1 MSNRMLPA
9 AAGRALRGGAAL
21 AQSAARGRGTVVS
34 LDGTALRLQDR
45 AGKAVVVTL
54 SPTYGVTALVPAK
67 LGDVAPGSFIGAAA
81 DTRADGTLVAREI
94 HIFPEAM
101 RGAGEGHRAFD
112 LGPQSTMTNGTVGN
126 EVKAAAG
133 DTLTVAYKGGEK
145 SILVPKD
152 APVVMFAP
160 GDRAMLVPGAHVIV
174 QAQTAEGGGVTADR
188 VTVGV
193 DGLVPPM

>member
-1 MSNRMLPA
+1 MIKHVLSAALVLP
-9 AAGRALRGGAAL
+9 LVGGVAL
-21 AQSAARGRGTVVS
+21 AQSAARVRGTVVS
-34 LDGTALRLQDR
+34 VEGTALALKDLT
-45 AGKAVVVTL
+45 GKEVRVTL
-54 SPTYGVTALVPAK
+54 SPTYAVTALVPAK
-67 LGDVAPGSFIGAAA
+67 LGDVTPGSFIGAAA
-81 DTRADGTLVAREI
+81 NTRADGTLVAKEI

-101 RGAGEGHRAFD
+101 RGTGEGHRAFD

-126 EVKAAAG
+126 EVRSAAG

-145 SILVPKD
+145 SITVPKD

-174 QAQTAEGGGVTADR
+174 QAQTGEGGGLTADR

-193 DGLVPPM
+193 DGLIPPM